1 MKKKCTAFLI
11 VLCLVCNFTN
21 TVFASD
27 SIISGWDS
35 ADTVVTYHMDSKYM
49 VYIPATLDLTSLDAN
64 NPYKFTACTMAL
76 QDNEKVCVKLSKA
89 NITLSNTKGNTISG
103 FFNRSDTYQTLTE
116 SGYVAQFTDG
126 QLTCDYGIYFT
137 PDTDYMEYSGDFTG
151 TVTFSVSL
159 ETN

>member
-21 TVFASD
+21 TVFAAD
-27 SIISGWDS
+27 SVISGWDS

-64 NPYKFTACTMAL
+64 NPYTFTASTMAL
-76 QDNEKVCVKLSKA
+76 QDNEKVCIKLSKA
-89 NITLSNTKGNTISG
+89 NITLTNARGNTISG
-103 FFNRSDTYQTLTE
+103 FFNRSDTYETVTE
-116 SGYVAQFTDG
+116 AGYAAQFTNG
-126 QLTCDYGIYFT
+126 QFTCDYGIYFT
-137 PDTDYMEYSGDFTG
+137 PDSNALAYAGDFTG